1 MVGERRWTRW
11 MLGTLGV
18 AIGGALAVA
27 GPVAA
32 QAAAKLAATQAGTP
46 TVSSDAVSWGQWL
59 QNVVNLSKVVELG
72 AFVFSAYQFWA
83 GRRER
88 IVADAAA
95 AQRAV
100 IDSNYQAWQ
109 VINSAQGKGGSG
121 GRVEALADLLKNGVS
136 LAGITL
142 DDAWL
147 EDVQLPRATLVRGS
161 LQRANLTRANLA
173 GANLEGADFTD
184 ADLVAANLAGAYLKN
199 ANLTRARLSAATLDG
214 ADLTDVI
221 GWRDVRTVSH
231 ASIDALR
238 NAPSGFVAFARE
250 LGAVDAVTR
259 AEPDDEMDG
268 HSRAF
273 RAI

>member
-1 MVGERRWTRW
+1 MLGERRWMRW
-11 MLGTLGV
+11 TLGALGV
-18 AIGGALAVA
+18 AIGGALAMT

-32 QAAAKLAATQAGTP
+32 QAAAQAAAGT
-46 TVSSDAVSWGQWL
+46 SSNAVGWGQWL
-59 QNVVNLSKVVELG
+59 QNVVNLSRLVELG

-88 IVADAAA
+88 IVADAAEA
-95 AQRAV
+95 TRAV

-147 EDVQLPRATLVRGS
+147 EDVQLPRAMLVRGS

-173 GANLEGADFTD
+173 GANLEGADLTD
-184 ADLVAANLAGAYLKN
+184 ADLVAANLSGAYLKH

-238 NAPSGFVAFARE
+238 NAPAGFVAFARE

-259 AEPDDEMDG
+259 ARPDDELDG
-268 HSRAF
+268 HSRQF